1 MKATT
6 LIVLILPMLVAA
18 VHDLQAKY
26 PFHATLFDDQGQYY
40 GLYWDFS
47 IPTIHIAVNV
57 STTGWVGFGVS
68 PTGQMPGSDVIIGW
82 VTDDGTAYF
91 HVRKST
97 LNYMTHAT
105 RQVSVQ
111 NCGWGGGGASKR

>member
-1 MKATT
+1 MKA
-6 LIVLILPMLVAA
+6 IVQIFLVLPILVAA
-18 VHDLQAKY
+18 VQDLQAKY
-26 PFHATLFDDQGQYY
+26 PFRATLFDDQGQYY
-40 GLYWDFS
+40 GLYWNFS
-47 IPTIHIAVNV
+47 IPEATIHFAVNV

-91 HVRKST
+91 HVRKIT

-105 RQVSVQ
+105 
-111 NCGWGGGGASKR
+111 

>member
-6 LIVLILPMLVAA
+6 LIVLVLPMLVAA

-26 PFHATLFDDQGQYY
+26 PFRATLFDDQAQYY
-40 GLYWDFS
+40 GLYWNFS
-47 IPTIHIAVNV
+47 IPEATIHFAVNV

-68 PTGQMPGSDVIIGW
+68 LTGQMPGSDIIIGW

-91 HVRKST
+91 HVRACTTFSI
-97 LNYMTHAT
+97 TH
-105 RQVSVQ
+105 
-111 NCGWGGGGASKR
+111 KKP